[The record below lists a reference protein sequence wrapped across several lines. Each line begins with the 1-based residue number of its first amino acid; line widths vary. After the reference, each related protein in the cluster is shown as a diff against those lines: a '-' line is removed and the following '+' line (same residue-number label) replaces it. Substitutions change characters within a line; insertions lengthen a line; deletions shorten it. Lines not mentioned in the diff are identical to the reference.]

1 MGIVGSLVKGAA
13 VAAASAACPPAAGT
27 ILLGVMAHK
36 VAKGI
41 TDDNEENAPKHV
53 ASFLGSMV
61 GADIDVDD

>member
-1 MGIVGSLVKGAA
+1 MGILGSLAKGAV

-41 TDDNEENAPKHV
+41 TDDDEENAPKHV
-53 ASFLGSMV
+53 ASCLCSMA
-61 GADIDVDD
+61 GADVDVDN